1 MEVGASLL
9 AFIGFGLTSI
19 KTFHKF
25 VTSIKDGP
33 QRLHDLAR
41 ALDSLRAAYER
52 TQALQE
58 LPGILESSP
67 SLLDQLRRCNDD
79 VDRFSKT
86 LVKMQ
91 IQPGERLYSTL
102 RKKFKLPLCED
113 EIRDMLGIFSGH
125 VNSFTLEISVLDIR
139 IAHRNSSG
147 ILQVITG
154 TEHQSNMMKQ
164 QHTSLEEIKE
174 DVFRSS
180 SQIEHVQTVVNALA
194 LKVESLPAVSTQYST
209 SILNML
215 AKLEGRVNELSLQE
229 QKMFDNTS
237 RSVSAFDIA
246 PGYGRNIESG
256 NARVVGSIHRLS
268 ALLENK
274 NQIAEFEEAE
284 GVIDDLETLLQQMDT
299 AIQHMGPGEPT
310 SHRTGF
316 QSVEKEHRK
325 EMKRALRVLK
335 GSPKLKADVIHP
347 AEE

>member
-1 MEVGASLL
+1 
-9 AFIGFGLTSI
+9 
-19 KTFHKF
+19 
-25 VTSIKDGP
+25 
-33 QRLHDLAR
+33 
-41 ALDSLRAAYER
+41 
-52 TQALQE
+52 
-58 LPGILESSP
+58 
-67 SLLDQLRRCNDD
+67 
-79 VDRFSKT
+79 
-86 LVKMQ
+86 
-91 IQPGERLYSTL
+91 
-102 RKKFKLPLCED
+102 
-113 EIRDMLGIFSGH
+113 
-125 VNSFTLEISVLDIR
+125 
-139 IAHRNSSG
+139 
-147 ILQVITG
+147 
-154 TEHQSNMMKQ
+154 MMKQ

-335 GSPKLKADVIHP
+335 GSPKLKVNPQAWT
-347 AEE
+347 EE

>member
-1 MEVGASLL
+1 
-9 AFIGFGLTSI
+9 
-19 KTFHKF
+19 
-25 VTSIKDGP
+25 
-33 QRLHDLAR
+33 
-41 ALDSLRAAYER
+41 
-52 TQALQE
+52 
-58 LPGILESSP
+58 
-67 SLLDQLRRCNDD
+67 
-79 VDRFSKT
+79 
-86 LVKMQ
+86 
-91 IQPGERLYSTL
+91 
-102 RKKFKLPLCED
+102 
-113 EIRDMLGIFSGH
+113 
-125 VNSFTLEISVLDIR
+125 
-139 IAHRNSSG
+139 
-147 ILQVITG
+147 
-154 TEHQSNMMKQ
+154 MMKQ

-194 LKVESLPAVSTQYST
+194 LKVESLPAVSTQHST

-237 RSVSAFDIA
+237 RYVSAFDIA

-256 NARVVGSIHRLS
+256 NAKVVGSIHRLS

-299 AIQHMGPGEPT
+299 AIQHMGPWEPT

-316 QSVEKEHRK
+316 QSSVEKEHRK

-335 GSPKLKADVIHP
+335 GSPKLKVNPQAWSKRTCMCFVIYHVTNRGCRP
-347 AEE
+347 T